1 MDKEII
7 KGSINAMLED
17 KNIKNNFKIF
27 TLLVLHVKFIK
38 NNYIEFS
45 KK

>member
-17 KNIKNNFKIF
+17 KNIKTILKYSLYWYYMLN
-27 TLLVLHVKFIK
+27 L
-38 NNYIEFS
+38 
-45 KK
+45 